1 MTMTKNKMLI
11 DMLTRQ
17 EGKRKFAY
25 ECTSGKISIGIG
37 RNLEDRGLSDDE
49 IMFLLHNDIEL
60 SQSELSKTFDWFSS
74 LNQARQDALVSM
86 HFNIGLS
93 SLLKFTNTL
102 RHLSEG
108 NFKQASQE
116 MLDSKWA
123 SQVGNRAIE
132 LSEIIRT
139 GEYVTS

>member
-11 DMLTRQ
+11 DMLARQ

-25 ECTSGKISIGIG
+25 ECTAGKISIGIG

-49 IMFLLHNDIEL
+49 IMFLLNNDIEI
-60 SQSELSKTFDWFSS
+60 SQSELSETFDWFSS

-102 RHLSEG
+102 QHLSEG

-139 GEYVTS
+139 GKYVTS

>member
-11 DMLTRQ
+11 DMLARQ
-17 EGKRKFAY
+17 EGKRNFAY
-25 ECTSGKISIGIG
+25 ECTAGKISIGIG
-37 RNLEDRGLSDDE
+37 RNLEDRGLSDNE
-49 IMFLLHNDIEL
+49 IMFLLNNDIEI
-60 SQSELSKTFDWFSS
+60 SQRELSKTFDWFSS

-102 RHLSEG
+102 QYLSEG
-108 NFKQASQE
+108 NFQQASEE
-116 MLDSKWA
+116 MLNSKWA

-132 LSEIIRT
+132 LSEMIRT
-139 GEYVTS
+139 GLYP

>member
-1 MTMTKNKMLI
+1 MTKNKMLI
-11 DMLTRQ
+11 DMLARQ

-25 ECTSGKISIGIG
+25 ECTAGKISIGIG

-49 IMFLLHNDIEL
+49 IMFLLNNDIEI

-102 RHLSEG
+102 QYLSEG

-139 GEYVTS
+139 GKYVTS

>member
-1 MTMTKNKMLI
+1 MKSKLEEMLI
-11 DMLTRQ
+11 RQ

-25 ECTSGKISIGIG
+25 ECTAGKISIGVG

-49 IMFLLHNDIEL
+49 IMFLLKNDIEI
-60 SQSELSKTFDWFSS
+60 SQTELSKTFDWFSS

-86 HFNIGLS
+86 HFNIGLN

-102 RHLSEG
+102 QHLSES
-108 NFKQASQE
+108 NFEQASQE

-123 SQVGNRAIE
+123 SQVGSRAIE
-132 LSEIIRT
+132 LSEIIRI
-139 GEYVTS
+139 GKYVTS